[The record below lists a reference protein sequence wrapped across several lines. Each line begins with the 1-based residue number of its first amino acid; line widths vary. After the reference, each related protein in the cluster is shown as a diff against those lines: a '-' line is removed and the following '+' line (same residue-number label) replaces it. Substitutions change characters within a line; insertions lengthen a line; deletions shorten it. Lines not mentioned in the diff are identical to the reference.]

1 MIYICDK
8 CLFIFERVGEVDSCP
23 DCGIPNI
30 REATE
35 MEKEEFAETRAESE
49 SGGRHSK

>member
-8 CLFIFERVGEVDSCP
+8 CLFIFERVGEVAACP
-23 DCGIPNI
+23 DCGKPDI

-35 MEKEEFAETRAESE
+35 AEKGEFTETRAESE
-49 SGGRHSK
+49 SGNRHGK